1 MPTNYRPIALLQAF
15 YKFYTLLIDKRL
27 RLIEHRVWRNQVGFR
42 RDHSTDDANF
52 LLLRLMEHAHRWQH
66 LHIYILFSDWIK
78 CYDRI
83 HHAPLMDALRRFG
96 LPPQYLR
103 VLNSIYCDLSF
114 FVADAWGK
122 SAVLRQEQGLR
133 QGDPLACFLLLI
145 SMTVIMLDCRD
156 AFFAEC
162 DRLNFGSAH
171 KYMERVFGFQD
182 VGFADD
188 TNLIQTH
195 LPSLRVFVKCFLQE
209 AAFYGFFANNRPT
222 AKPLPTG
229 SGFL

>member
-1 MPTNYRPIALLQAF
+1 M
-15 YKFYTLLIDKRL
+15 
-27 RLIEHRVWRNQVGFR
+27 QVGFR
-42 RDHSTDDANF
+42 RNHSTDDANF
-52 LLLRLMEHAHRWQH
+52 LLLRLIELAHRWQY
-66 LHIYILFSDWIK
+66 LHVYILSLDWIK

-83 HHAPLMDALRRFG
+83 HHKPLLDALRRFG

-103 VLNSIYCDLSF
+103 VLESIYCDLSF

-145 SMTVIMLDCRD
+145 LMTVIMLDCRD

-162 DRLNFGSAH
+162 ARQNIGQIHS
-171 KYMERVFGFQD
+171 YPERVFGFQD

-188 TNLIQTH
+188 TNLIHVH
-195 LPSLRVFVKCFLQE
+195 LPSLRILVKCYLKE
-209 AAFYGFFANNRPT
+209 AAFYGFFANNSPQPGGKSFFFSLRLIRT
-222 AKPLPTG
+222 WRL
-229 SGFL
+229 SESRI